1 MKASTFSLVGLAGR
15 YAEAA
20 NLLKEPG
27 DCAVVERSGIRRQI
41 LVSCPDGCGETLSI
55 NLDPASGP
63 AWRLYQRRGRW
74 SLFPSIDRPSGC
86 QSHFILWSGRIL
98 WCEPDSYGQEPE
110 VVEGLA
116 RRIREAMSAG
126 QTISFVAIAQEL
138 DDVPWDILR
147 CCRQM
152 VRDGLLVEG
161 SGQQRGNF
169 MLKTEVQP

>member
-20 NLLKEPG
+20 SLLKEPG
-27 DCAVVERSGIRRQI
+27 DCAVVERAGIRRQI
-41 LVSCPDGCGETLSI
+41 LVFCPDGCGETLSI

-74 SLFPSIDRPSGC
+74 SLFPSIDRPTGC
-86 QSHFILWSGRIL
+86 KSHFILWSGGIL
-98 WCEPDSYGQEPE
+98 WCEPDSHGEEPE
-110 VVEGLA
+110 VVDGLV
-116 RRIREAMSAG
+116 RQIREAMRPG
-126 QTISFVAIAQEL
+126 QTIGFVAISQKL

-161 SGQQRGNF
+161 IGQQLGNF
-169 MLKTEVQP
+169 MLKTEAQP